1 MNEHNAL
8 LAGVPRSGT
17 TLTCE
22 LLNLVPDTVALDE
35 PMKAR
40 VLTGQGPPG
49 SEPAG
54 GANGAPDPAA
64 ICDQIERFLA
74 DTRESIATRGTA
86 ISQQVEGRVLGG
98 KYADDY
104 GDEGPRTALA
114 SKGEIR
120 IEKELSERFLL
131 AIKHTGAF
139 TALLETLV
147 ERFPVYAV
155 VRNPVAILSSWQTVP
170 FPGRDGHHPVAE
182 RIDPGLASTLQ
193 RIDDRLDRQV
203 HLLGW
208 FFEQYHRLLDG
219 GRVLRYEQII
229 ESGGRALAAIT
240 ERAAALEEP
249 LRNRNSA
256 GHYERPAIEEIARR
270 LLSYEHG
277 AWWHFYSR
285 ESVSSLIEQ

>member
-1 MNEHNAL
+1 VNEHNAL

-54 GANGAPDPAA
+54 GTDGGAPDPSA
-64 ICDQIERFLA
+64 ISDQIERFLA

-86 ISQQVEGRVLGG
+86 ISQQVEGRVMGG

-104 GDEGPRTALA
+104 GDDGPRTALA

-120 IEKELSERFLL
+120 VDKELSEHFLL

-139 TALLETLV
+139 TALLEALV

-170 FPGRDGHHPVAE
+170 FPGRDGHHPLAE
-182 RIDPGLASTLQ
+182 RIDPGLARALQ
-193 RIDDRLDRQV
+193 GIDDRLDRQV

-208 FFEQYHRLLDG
+208 FFEQYHRLLDD
-219 GRVLRYEQII
+219 GRVLRYEQIV
-229 ESGGRALAAIT
+229 ESGGRALAAVT
-240 ERAAALEEP
+240 ERAAALDEP
-249 LRNRNSA
+249 LRNRNS
-256 GHYERPAIEEIARR
+256 GVYERPAMEEIARR
-270 LLSYEHG
+270 LLSHEEG
-277 AWWHFYSR
+277 AWWHFYPR
-285 ESVSSLIEQ
+285 ESVSALVEQ